1 MRGLKLFGL
10 CLLLAAGSAG
20 AQVTGTVTLTSD
32 YDFRGISQSAED
44 PALQGS
50 VDWAHDSGFY
60 AGLWGSNIDFGD
72 GFDSDVEI
80 DAYIGFAGGDEEG
93 FTFDTGI
100 VYYSYWP
107 EDDDVDV
114 DYFEVFFGGAYNVF
128 DAKFWYSDD
137 YFGVGESAYYIEGN
151 LNFELPQGIG
161 LGVHAGISDGD
172 AYEESITDYGVS
184 VSYTVSHIDLELK
197 YVDTDIDSQECE
209 DPVFSCEGRI
219 ILSASTTFPWG
230 AEE

>member
-10 CLLLAAGSAG
+10 SLLLAAGSAG
-20 AQVTGTVTLTSD
+20 AQVTGTVTATSD
-32 YDFRGISQSAED
+32 YDFRGFSQSAED

-60 AGLWGSNIDFGD
+60 AGLWGSNVDFGD
-72 GFDSDVEI
+72 EAETDFEV

-93 FTFDTGI
+93 FTFDTGL

-107 EDDDVDV
+107 DDDDVN
-114 DYFEVFFGGAYNVF
+114 YAEVFFGGAYNVF

-151 LNFELPQGIG
+151 LTFELPQGIG
-161 LGVHAGISDGD
+161 LGVHAGLSDGD
-172 AYEESITDYGVS
+172 AFEESVTDYALS
-184 VSYTVSHIDLELK
+184 VTYTISHIDLELK
-197 YVDTDIDSQECE
+197 YVDTDVDDEICE
-209 DPVFSCEGRI
+209 ATDVFSCEGRI
-219 ILSASTTFPWG
+219 ILSASTTFPWSD
-230 AEE
+230 E